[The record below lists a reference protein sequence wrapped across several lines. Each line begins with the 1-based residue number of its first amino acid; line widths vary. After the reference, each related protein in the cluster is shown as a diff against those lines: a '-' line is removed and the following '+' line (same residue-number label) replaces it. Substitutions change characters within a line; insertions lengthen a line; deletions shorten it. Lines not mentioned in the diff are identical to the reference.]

1 MEVEFLSQMRYN
13 LFVSPEQWEDWKM
26 TVSRMYT
33 YHRDVLRQRAIPR
46 KVFHPSIPPSPPVS
60 TIPTSPSFTEQ
71 PNSYMPGSPFR
82 MHFAPYTQQD
92 RMSSPHRVLPPMD
105 DSPSAASAAIHA
117 RVTSRKRSRE
127 ENSLSV
133 GLQPPPSKRYQPQ
146 YPPPTGALGIQMPP
160 QHPPPAPPQRLHY
173 PTDNLQHPLQQ
184 SYQPQSSSTKQ
195 PRVGLSLSLPDQ
207 THSPISYHHPQP
219 TSPYAVSPYPPTPQ
233 TPTSTPSPPTPSPP
247 NTTTVKPRNPS
258 RPSLRVTPQDSRVRT
273 STFRIGFLR
282 TRLFD
287 RRGRCRASLC
297 HRGCS
302 GVFCRLRRTSC
313 IISRW
318 GRMDMARG
326 DEECRRIR
334 NLVRDIILLHHH
346 RRRHLTIM
354 VTSEGSDL
362 MIGIG
367 QLEWV

>member
-13 LFVSPEQWEDWKM
+13 LFVSPEQWEDWKL

-146 YPPPTGALGIQMPP
+146 YPPSTGALGIQMPP
-160 QHPPPAPPQRLHY
+160 QHAPPPSQRLHY

-184 SYQPQSSSTKQ
+184 SYPPQSSSTKQ
-195 PRVGLSLSLPDQ
+195 SRVGLSLSLADQ
-207 THSPISYHHPQP
+207 SHSPISYHHPQP
-219 TSPYAVSPYPPTPQ
+219 TSPYAVSPLSPYSTNSNFNSLSPYAVPSQHHQRQTPQPLEAVPVGYASGFSSPYKYLQNRFSPYAPVRPARTLPSQFVPPRMQWSILPSSTEELYYQPLGSHGHGAWRRGVPAYPEFNPGYYPPP
-233 TPTSTPSPPTPSPP
+233 PPPSS
-247 NTTTVKPRNPS
+247 
-258 RPSLRVTPQDSRVRT
+258 
-273 STFRIGFLR
+273 
-282 TRLFD
+282 
-287 RRGRCRASLC
+287 
-297 HRGCS
+297 
-302 GVFCRLRRTSC
+302 
-313 IISRW
+313 
-318 GRMDMARG
+318 
-326 DEECRRIR
+326 
-334 NLVRDIILLHHH
+334 HHH
-346 RRRHLTIM
+346 GHQQ
-354 VTSEGSDL
+354 GH
-362 MIGIG
+362 
-367 QLEWV
+367 